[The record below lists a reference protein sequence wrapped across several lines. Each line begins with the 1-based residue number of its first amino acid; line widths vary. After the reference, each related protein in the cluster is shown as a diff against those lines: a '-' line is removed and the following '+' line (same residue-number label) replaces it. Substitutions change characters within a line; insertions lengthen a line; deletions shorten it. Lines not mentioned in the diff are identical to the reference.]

1 MSKNIT
7 IIIGGSGGIGRSVVR
22 KFLTKNDE
30 VIVLDKN
37 EIIDSKILSNEK
49 FHFIKVDV
57 TNIDELIK
65 AKESIEEKY
74 GYANNVVSMAGINMK
89 SEIGGMDTITFE
101 DIDKSIKLNLN
112 SHIYIV
118 KIFKDMLKQSNQENK
133 TITMISSINAITD
146 HGLPAYSAA
155 KTGLYGFMK
164 SIAKELS
171 QEKIR
176 INTISLGT
184 VPHNSDVIE
193 GNTYFEEKL
202 KDIAI
207 KEFVK
212 PTDVANTIYY
222 LIYKMQ
228 GIIGQNIILDN
239 GQSI

>member
-22 KFLTKNDE
+22 KFLAKNDE

-155 KTGLYGFMK
+155 KAGLYGFMK

>member
-1 MSKNIT
+1 
-7 IIIGGSGGIGRSVVR
+7 
-22 KFLTKNDE
+22 
-30 VIVLDKN
+30 
-37 EIIDSKILSNEK
+37 
-49 FHFIKVDV
+49 
-57 TNIDELIK
+57 
-65 AKESIEEKY
+65 
-74 GYANNVVSMAGINMK
+74 MAGINMK

-155 KTGLYGFMK
+155 KAGLYGFMK

-212 PTDVANTIYY
+212 LTDVANTIYY